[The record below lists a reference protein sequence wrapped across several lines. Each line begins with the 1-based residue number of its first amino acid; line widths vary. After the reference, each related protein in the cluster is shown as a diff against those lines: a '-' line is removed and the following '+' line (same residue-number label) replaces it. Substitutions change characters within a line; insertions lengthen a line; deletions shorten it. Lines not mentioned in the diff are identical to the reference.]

1 MPSLRPS
8 RRALLSA
15 SLLQAARPAQRTALC
30 LNEDPNHFYA
40 ARAGQRIDR
49 ALCQAWVD
57 QYAGTQVRE
66 LLICTN
72 AMRTAF
78 PSKVWTPF
86 WHGYDPKGPDDQEL
100 FASLDPA
107 TQKAFRRWVHA
118 AWRMQQDGLDHI
130 AIWLA
135 RARQKGLSPWL
146 SMRMN
151 DLHNVED
158 ERHPLHSE
166 FWKQHPEYRRL
177 AYRGEMRDKAFDYLH
192 PAVRDYHFALIDD
205 LASRYDFDG
214 IELDW
219 MRHGYHF
226 APGREAEGRV
236 VLNEF
241 MARVR
246 RRLGRKKRIGVRV
259 PSTPVT
265 AYRLGMDAVTWA
277 QAGHADLVVPTNFW
291 RTVDTGMP
299 IALWRQM
306 LPASCL
312 LGAGL
317 ELGLNVHPTSK
328 ATGGRPFQTNSLETV
343 RGAAAA
349 YLEQGADRIYLFN
362 YMDQDTAIED
372 LSEYP
377 PLLRECGALATLTG
391 KPRRHVVTYQD
402 TWAPGEARSAQLP
415 VETAPG
421 RWASFRLLTGPA
433 DTSLRPELR
442 LGVTADP
449 RDWEIRV
456 NGLRATYVGPAQ
468 WKPGPDVAGYAW
480 ALPSLTSTGAVVDLR
495 ATSAGVIHWVEV
507 AWRRK

>member
-1 MPSLRPS
+1 M
-8 RRALLSA
+8 
-15 SLLQAARPAQRTALC
+15 
-30 LNEDPNHFYA
+30 
-40 ARAGQRIDR
+40 
-49 ALCQAWVD
+49 D

-66 LLICTN
+66 LLICVN

-86 WHGYDPKGPDDQEL
+86 WHGYDPRGPENQEL
-100 FASLDPA
+100 FASLDA
-107 TQKAFRRWVHA
+107 AGQKAFRRWVQA
-118 AWRMQQDGLDHI
+118 AWQMQQDGLDHI
-130 AIWLA
+130 DIWLK

-166 FWKQHPEYRRL
+166 FWKKHPEYRRL
-177 AYRGEMRDKAFDYLH
+177 AYRGEMRDKAFDYGH
-192 PAVRDYHFALIDD
+192 AAVRDYHFALIDE

-214 IELDW
+214 LELDW

-226 APGREAEGRV
+226 APGREAEGRL

-259 PSTPVT
+259 PSTPMT
-265 AYRLGMDAVTWA
+265 AQRMGMDAVAWA
-277 QAGHADLVVPTNFW
+277 RAGNADMVVPTNFW

-299 IALWRQM
+299 VALWRQM
-306 LPASCL
+306 LPATCV

-328 ATGGRPFQTNSLETV
+328 AVGGRAFQTNSLETA

-372 LSEYP
+372 LREYP
-377 PLLRECGALATLTG
+377 PLLRECGALATLAG
-391 KPRRHVVTYQD
+391 KTRRHVVTYQD
-402 TWAPGEARSAQLP
+402 TYAPGEARGSLLP
-415 VETAPG
+415 VEMTAG
-421 RWASFRLLTGPA
+421 RWASFRVLTGRPDA
-433 DTSLRPELR
+433 ALRAEVR

-449 RDWEIRV
+449 REWEVRV
-456 NGLRATYVGPAQ
+456 NGVRAGYGGGIAV
-468 WKPGPDVAGYAW
+468 KPGPDVPVYAF
-480 ALPSLTSTGAVVDLR
+480 SLAELKSTEAVVDVR
-495 ATSAGVIHWVEV
+495 AAGAGTIHWVEV
-507 AWRRK
+507 GLLK